1 MHNKTIIGVDEV
13 GRGCL
18 AGPVFAAA
26 VVLPREYASQQL
38 FKDSKLLTAKAREE
52 LATLIIEVARVGVAF
67 ATVKEIFDLNIL
79 QASLLAM
86 KRAVEKIDIKE
97 ATVLVDGKFTI
108 PYLPSQFVQK
118 AVIKGDSK
126 HQEIAAASIVA
137 KVTRDKLLVKMA
149 RQYPQYFFEK
159 HKGYGT
165 KLHKEAIQKWG
176 PCQEHRSS
184 FKGVKE
190 FLQ

>member
-1 MHNKTIIGVDEV
+1 MKYDVVGVDEV

-26 VVLPREYASQQL
+26 VILPSEYAKQFI
-38 FKDSKLLTAKAREE
+38 FKDSKLLSEQKRNQ
-52 LATLIIEVARVGVAF
+52 LSKLVLEVAQVGLAF
-67 ATVKEIFDLNIL
+67 ATVKEIDEINIL

-86 KRAVEKIDIKE
+86 RRALEALNIDQ
-97 ATVLVDGKFTI
+97 ATVLVDGTFII
-108 PYLPSQFVQK
+108 PDLPISFLQK
-118 AVIKGDSK
+118 AIIKGDSK

-137 KVTRDKLLVKMA
+137 KVARDNLLVRMA
-149 RQYPQYFFEK
+149 KTYPKYFFEK

-176 PCQEHRSS
+176 PCKEHRSS

-190 FLQ
+190 FL

>member
-1 MHNKTIIGVDEV
+1 MHSKVIVGVDEV

-26 VVLPREYASQQL
+26 VVLPPEYILQKL
-38 FKDSKLLTAKAREE
+38 FKDSKLLVAKKREE
-52 LATLIIEVARVGVAF
+52 LSGLILKVAQVGVAF
-67 ATVKEIFDLNIL
+67 ATVKEIDNLNIL

-86 KRAVEKIDIKE
+86 KRAVEKLNLE
-97 ATVLVDGKFTI
+97 VATVLVDGKFTI
-108 PYLPSQFVQK
+108 PNLPSPFLQK

-137 KVTRDKLLVKMA
+137 KVVRDDLLVKIA
-149 RQYPQYFFEK
+149 KQYPQYFFEK

-165 KLHKEAIQKWG
+165 KLHKKAIQKWG
-176 PCQEHRSS
+176 PCKEHRSS

-190 FLQ
+190 FL

>member
-1 MHNKTIIGVDEV
+1 MCNKVIVGVDEV

-26 VVLPREYASQQL
+26 VILPTSYISQKL
-38 FKDSKLLTAKAREE
+38 FKDSKLLVAKKREK
-52 LATLIIEVARVGVAF
+52 LSSLILKVAQVGIAF
-67 ATVKEIFDLNIL
+67 ATVKEIDSLNIL

-86 KRAVEKIDIKE
+86 KRALEKLNLE
-97 ATVLVDGKFTI
+97 TATILVDGKFII
-108 PYLPSQFVQK
+108 PNLPNQFLQK

-137 KVTRDKLLVKMA
+137 KVTRDNLLVKMA
-149 RQYPQYFFEK
+149 TQYPQYFFEK

-176 PCQEHRSS
+176 PCKEHRSS

-190 FLQ
+190 FL

>member
-1 MHNKTIIGVDEV
+1 MQTIGVDEV

-26 VVLPREYASQQL
+26 VILPLEYSNQNL
-38 FKDSKLLTAKAREE
+38 FKDSKLLSEKKRQH
-52 LATLIIEVARVGVAF
+52 LSKLILNVSKVGIAF
-67 ATVKEIFDLNIL
+67 ASPKEIENLNIL

-86 KRAVEKIDIKE
+86 KRAVEKLNLQ
-97 ATVLVDGKFTI
+97 AANVLVDGKFII
-108 PYLPSQFVQK
+108 PNLQPLFSQK
-118 AVIKGDSK
+118 AVIKGDTK

-137 KVTRDKLLVKMA
+137 KVTRDALLTQMA
-149 RQYPQYFFEK
+149 KDHPQYFFEK

-165 KLHKEAIQKWG
+165 KLHKEAIKKWG
-176 PCQEHRSS
+176 PCKEHRSL

-190 FLQ
+190 FL